1 MRRKIGSLHSI
12 AMLLVV
18 GSLSGVLSACGGGS
32 DGGPSSSSRPAIPQ
46 DVAEALDV
54 AINADPASTAPDL
67 LDADGSGTP
76 ADNTMLEEMADATR
90 ATIRHWDD
98 TVYVRTIDEDTT
110 HTFVIYNNKEA
121 AKDTP
126 FSDVYPFDYGADN
139 DAENDS
145 LIVDM
150 DNVGTITSVDNFP
163 ITGTRTEVQYSDGEV
178 LAGMFSEAP
187 GTYTCVSACNLA
199 ADSIGSFSAIGGNWY
214 FTPDNESYL
223 VPVPDSDYVHFGYWM
238 NESEENGAPVIMVAA
253 IAGGTVESPIGTV
266 QALEGKAT
274 YEGSAT
280 GVYVKRRVSPDNEVH
295 RRTGGQFTADAM
307 FTATFGGGSVPANDH
322 YSIIGSI
329 DNFRGRNGRSIDSSW
344 SLDLEA
350 ALFGSQQSAALTGT
364 NGNVFSGATEGDQGL
379 TGAWNGRFF
388 GPVVVDNDAAM
399 PGNQSTFP
407 SGVAGTFSGH
417 FTNGDVL
424 GAFGAEIAD

>member
-1 MRRKIGSLHSI
+1 MRRKIGSLHSF
-12 AMLLVV
+12 AMLLMA
-18 GSLSGVLSACGGGS
+18 GSLLGGLSACGGGS
-32 DGGPSSSSRPAIPQ
+32 DDGPTTSSPPPIPQ
-46 DVAEALDV
+46 DVAEALDD

-126 FSDVYPFDYGADN
+126 FSDVYPFDYDADN

-163 ITGTRTEVQYSDGEV
+163 ITGARTEVQYSDGEV

-295 RRTGGQFTADAM
+295 RRTGGQFTADATL
-307 FTATFGGGSVPANDH
+307 TATFRGGNVPANDH
-322 YSIIGSI
+322 YSIVGSI
-329 DNFRGRNGRSIDSSW
+329 DNFRDSRGRSIDSSW
-344 SLDLEA
+344 SLDLGA
-350 ALFGSQQSAALTGT
+350 ASFDSQQSGALTGT

-388 GPVVVDNDAAM
+388 GPVVVDNDDAM

-417 FTNGDVL
+417 FTNGAVL
-424 GAFGAEIAD
+424 GAFGAEIVN